1 MKRSAKTIG
10 KRTKRAKRGTRE
22 RKRMPYLSFPSH
34 PLGSLIFFLFFA
46 LSILFFAFYPTKEPG
61 PRLGEEL
68 NRKEIKATYAAAKK
82 KSWKKIQAYTG
93 FKYFTYAIRVLHQ
106 LSVNGSN
113 PVRARIISGFFFV
126 VSVPAKIFFAFKTI
140 LISTCGLHLWVICNV
155 ASSKSFGRKQ
165 IYCYCHK
172 TSK

>member
-10 KRTKRAKRGTRE
+10 TRTKRAKRGTRQRE
-22 RKRMPYLSFPSH
+22 RTPSLSLPSH
-34 PLGSLIFFLFFA
+34 PLGSLGSLIFLA

-61 PRLGEEL
+61 PRLREEL
-68 NRKEIKATYAAAKK
+68 NRKEIEATYAAAKNNPEK
-82 KSWKKIQAYTG
+82 KFRFIQ
-93 FKYFTYAIRVLHQ
+93 
-106 LSVNGSN
+106 GSN
-113 PVRARIISGFFFV
+113 ILPMQLECCTSISQWFKSCTSQNYFRLSFV
-126 VSVPAKIFFAFKTI
+126 ASVPAKIIFPFKII
-140 LISTCGLHLWVICNV
+140 LISTCSLHLWVICHV

>member
-1 MKRSAKTIG
+1 MQKQLASEQSEPSRGLVNGKGRRLFPFQVTRSA
-10 KRTKRAKRGTRE
+10 RLARW
-22 RKRMPYLSFPSH
+22 F
-34 PLGSLIFFLFFA
+34 FFA

-68 NRKEIKATYAAAKK
+68 NRKEIEATYAAAKK
-82 KSWKKIQAYTG
+82 NPEKKFRLIQDSNILPMQLECCTSISQWFKSCTSQN
-93 FKYFTYAIRVLHQ
+93 YFRF
-106 LSVNGSN
+106 S
-113 PVRARIISGFFFV
+113 FV
-126 VSVPAKIFFAFKTI
+126 ASVPAKIFFAFKII
-140 LISTCGLHLWVICNV
+140 LISTCSLHLWVICNV

>member
-10 KRTKRAKRGTRE
+10 RRTKRAKRGTRE
-22 RKRMPYLSFPSH
+22 RTPSLSLPSH
-34 PLGSLIFFLFFA
+34 PLGSLGSLIFFFA
-46 LSILFFAFYPTKEPG
+46 LSILFFAFYPSKEPG

-68 NRKEIKATYAAAKK
+68 NRKEIEATYEAAKK
-82 KSWKKIQAYTG
+82 KILKKKFRPIQDSNILPMQLECCTSISQR
-93 FKYFTYAIRVLHQ
+93 FKSSKSQNYFR
-106 LSVNGSN
+106 LS
-113 PVRARIISGFFFV
+113 FV
-126 VSVPAKIFFAFKTI
+126 ASVPAKIFFAFKII
-140 LISTCGLHLWVICNV
+140 LISTCSLHLWVICNV